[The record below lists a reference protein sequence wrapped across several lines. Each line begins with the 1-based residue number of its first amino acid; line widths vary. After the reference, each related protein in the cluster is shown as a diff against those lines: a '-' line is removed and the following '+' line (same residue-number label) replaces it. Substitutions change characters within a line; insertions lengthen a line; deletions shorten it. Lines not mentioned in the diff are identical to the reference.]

1 MGQPLSMN
9 RVSVVGTTGSG
20 KTTFA
25 AKLGEALAIPH
36 VELDA
41 LNWSSNWT
49 PASPEVFR
57 SRVKDVADAERWVI
71 DGNYSAARDLVWG
84 RADTIIWLN
93 YSLRVTLSRLLRRTA
108 RRIVLGESCCNGNR
122 ESLSKALS
130 RDSIIWWALRSY
142 RRRRREYPRLLKARE
157 AAGTWVVK
165 LRSPKEAE
173 KWLAR
178 VGVSVELIPH

>member
-1 MGQPLSMN
+1 MN

-71 DGNYSAARDLVWG
+71 DGNYLGNVTFQSRSNGLIKLDL
-84 RADTIIWLN
+84 
-93 YSLRVTLSRLLRRTA
+93 
-108 RRIVLGESCCNGNR
+108 C
-122 ESLSKALS
+122 
-130 RDSIIWWALRSY
+130 
-142 RRRRREYPRLLKARE
+142 
-157 AAGTWVVK
+157 
-165 LRSPKEAE
+165 
-173 KWLAR
+173 
-178 VGVSVELIPH
+178 